1 MRLLRTLPLRSVEVW
16 FNPVLF
22 VLSLQPAVSTS
33 ELFLATETPPLSQ
46 LTMSAVIAPSG
57 TPRTHAKD
65 IWEDEDD
72 DGWQEMEIIR
82 NDGPINGMDE
92 EDQKKY
98 KYVAPQ
104 QRGEGAGNAT
114 GVFDD
119 IDYRGQEWRTK
130 LDQDENDYTRLR
142 VEEEDESDQVH
153 LRTRYLF
160 DEDKAMTPLS
170 QMQATKN
177 LLTEA
182 QRIAYVGLCA
192 LTGREMAVGLKK
204 VKSKELN
211 DSIKNLDL
219 WTLKIMGR
227 LYYHMDLATA
237 GK

>member
-1 MRLLRTLPLRSVEVW
+1 MP
-16 FNPVLF
+16 
-22 VLSLQPAVSTS
+22 
-33 ELFLATETPPLSQ
+33 
-46 LTMSAVIAPSG
+46 AVIAPSSASRA
-57 TPRTHAKD
+57 PAKD
-65 IWEDEDD
+65 IWEDDD

-82 NDGPINGMDE
+82 NEGPINGMDE
-92 EDQKKY
+92 EDQKRY

-114 GVFDD
+114 GVFND

-130 LDQDENDYTRLR
+130 LDQDENEYTRLR

-192 LTGREMAVGLKK
+192 LTGREMAISLKK
-204 VKSKELN
+204 VRSKELN
-211 DSIKNLDL
+211 DSIKNLEL

-237 GK
+237 GQSHRFFLESIHEKPQRLNRDSQNSAMSTSLSLLKS

>member
-1 MRLLRTLPLRSVEVW
+1 MP
-16 FNPVLF
+16 
-22 VLSLQPAVSTS
+22 
-33 ELFLATETPPLSQ
+33 
-46 LTMSAVIAPSG
+46 AVIAPSSASR
-57 TPRTHAKD
+57 TPAKD
-65 IWEDEDD
+65 IWEDDD

-82 NDGPINGMDE
+82 NEGPINGMDE
-92 EDQKKY
+92 EDRKRY

-114 GVFDD
+114 GVFND

-192 LTGREMAVGLKK
+192 LTGREMAISLKK
-204 VKSKELN
+204 VRSKELN
-211 DSIKNLDL
+211 DSIKNLEL

-237 GK
+237 GQSHRFFLESIHKKPRRLNRDSQKSAMSTSLLLLKS